1 MKGKDIIMKVR
12 VVFRLRCENSRVRS
26 RESYLSLQRKLKKYR
41 LKETF
46 LDDPIYRIDQDIE
59 AYDEMICF
67 CEKNQK
73 SISFVSM
80 WYEIEI
86 TEEERRR
93 AVAFVPCFP
102 DYYCEEYPDGENDY
116 NECEFCYSKRRLDNP
131 FFVLPKGYI
140 KSHENECGMA
150 GMEGTGEL
158 VLLPKLVEK
167 LIEGGVERKYFQPV
181 MSKMKKTR
189 GYIYWTEHVLPEG
202 AFKDPN
208 YKIIERCPE
217 CGAINM
223 EKDGRVYRI
232 QPKSIRRDAVDELED
247 VNYTCEFYDEFRG
260 IVVSK
265 RVEKIIRGN
274 VKYAEFMPVFL
285 EDS

>member
-1 MKGKDIIMKVR
+1 MITAKTTAKSNPNNASCKVTSE
-12 VVFRLRCENSRVRS
+12 CIH
-26 RESYLSLQRKLKKYR
+26 KLKKYR

-116 NECEFCYSKRRLDNP
+116 NECEFCYSKRRRDNP

-150 GMEGTGEL
+150 GMEGFHL
-158 VLLPKLVEK
+158 
-167 LIEGGVERKYFQPV
+167 Y
-181 MSKMKKTR
+181 
-189 GYIYWTEHVLPEG
+189 H
-202 AFKDPN
+202 
-208 YKIIERCPE
+208 
-217 CGAINM
+217 
-223 EKDGRVYRI
+223 
-232 QPKSIRRDAVDELED
+232 
-247 VNYTCEFYDEFRG
+247 
-260 IVVSK
+260 IV
-265 RVEKIIRGN
+265 
-274 VKYAEFMPVFL
+274 
-285 EDS
+285 